1 MTRPSWGAMLAVLPA
16 LLVVLVLLAGGVII
30 ALTQALSPGIGE
42 EGMMTL
48 AHFREVTTAPGFGRS
63 LLLTLWVSFV
73 STVLTVV
80 LAVLTALSLRSMKSF
95 QRIATF
101 VYQIPLTLPHMVV
114 AAAGIMLLSQ
124 SGLFSRLLTAGGLI
138 DMPSRFP
145 ELVFDRSGIGII
157 IVYVWK
163 QVPFV
168 GLFAL
173 SVLQSVGAD
182 YEAAARTLGARP
194 LQAVRH
200 VLVPLVMPGLLP
212 SSIIIFAFVFG
223 AFEVPLLLGARFPSM
238 ISVLA
243 YRLYTDVDLALR
255 PQSMA
260 LSFVIALIVLLLIVA
275 YRSILTALTRRGV
288 ARSTA

>member
-1 MTRPSWGAMLAVLPA
+1 MNRGSWAALIAVAPA
-16 LLVVLVLLAGGVII
+16 AAVVLVLLTGGVVI
-30 ALTQALSPGIGE
+30 ALSQSLSPESGE
-42 EGMMTL
+42 TGMLTL
-48 AHFREVTTAPGFGRS
+48 AHFAAVVSAPGFGRS
-63 LLLTLWVSFV
+63 LLLTLWVALI
-73 STVLTVV
+73 STVLTIA
-80 LAVLTALSLRSMKSF
+80 LAVLTALSLRRMRVF

-101 VYQIPLTLPHMVV
+101 IYQIPLTLPHMVV

-124 SGLFSRLLTAGGLI
+124 SGLLSRLLTSAGLI
-138 DMPSRFP
+138 SMPSQFP
-145 ELVFDRSGIGII
+145 ELVFDRGGVGIVL
-157 IVYVWK
+157 VYVWK

-243 YRLYTDVDLALR
+243 YRLYTDVDLSLR

-260 LSFVIALIVLLLIVA
+260 LSFVIAIVVLVLVIL
-275 YRSILTALTRRGV
+275 YRAILTASSRRGLV
-288 ARSTA
+288 EAES